1 MYCPKQVPMI
11 AHSSSTKIWRQID
24 AWKRC
29 LNGSTITVQAPTS
42 DPKLAAMGNQINL
55 HHCFTCACSLSNK
68 AGPAV
73 EKAVIM
79 QENRETSS
87 LIAKPLQHLLHAVCK
102 FRTTS

>member
-1 MYCPKQVPMI
+1 MEEVLEWFNHHC
-11 AHSSSTKIWRQID
+11 AS
-24 AWKRC
+24 
-29 LNGSTITVQAPTS
+29 APTS
-42 DPKLAAMGNQINL
+42 DPKLAARGNQIDL

-79 QENRETSS
+79 QENRWTSS

-102 FRTTS
+102 FVLQADFVL